1 MPHMRIKSN
10 SELIF
15 NKLNFRIQL
24 TTLMLRIKSKN
35 GVWDR
40 AEEKVT
46 SENSNVG
53 KSSLKYH
60 IFMKK
65 REFMTMWIP

>member
-1 MPHMRIKSN
+1 MRIKSI

-15 NKLNFRIQL
+15 IKLNFRIQL

-35 GVWDR
+35 GVSDR

-46 SENSNVG
+46 SENSSVG
-53 KSSLKYH
+53 KSSLKCL

-65 REFMTMWIP
+65 REFMTMWIL